1 MVTFVMLVMKMVKV
15 MMVVV
20 VMVTIA
26 KVTVNV
32 KMLIMMGG
40 DDSFD
45 GDNGGS
51 GNYGKDEDA
60 MRMMES

>member
-1 MVTFVMLVMKMVKV
+1 
-15 MMVVV
+15 
-20 VMVTIA
+20 MVTIA